1 MLTFLAQAATRT
13 ATEPS
18 ALQQAGPAL
27 VGTALLLGLS
37 AFFSGSET
45 ALFSLQPTQRQALP
59 EPGRTRIG
67 DLLRHPRKTLATILI
82 GNEVVNVALG
92 TVTAGLVFA
101 LAPDMGVVAPLLA
114 TAMLVVFGEVMPK
127 VLALRNNSRFATAV
141 AGPLRLFS
149 ALVWPIRW
157 GLTRLADGALLATGG
172 SQAAGQAQIR
182 EELLRSLIDEGYEAG
197 SIKPLEQEMLHKVFE
212 FGDQPVS
219 RLMTPRPDVFSLR
232 VTTPWEDLLPAVREA
247 GFSRIPVWQG
257 SPDNIIGILLVKKL
271 LPFLDRAR
279 RDPAFRLTVRQ
290 LKRILIR
297 PEFVPTTKKAQAML
311 EEFRTERYH
320 MGIVVDEHGTVVGV
334 VTLDDLLAE
343 LVGEL
348 LDETDVA
355 ETDVET
361 VSEGLFL
368 VRGSMDID
376 DFAEHFGLEVPEG
389 DYTTVGGF
397 ISARA
402 GEVLEKG
409 EEVDWEGIRFTVSGV
424 EGRRVTEISLH
435 RIDPL
440 GDPLQ
445 TEEAR

>member
-92 TVTAGLVFA
+92 TVTAGLVFT

-311 EEFRTERYH
+311 EEFQTERYH